1 MQIIRSA
8 STRRMPWK
16 NGAGETTEI
25 AVSPPGADF
34 ATMDWRLSMATVATD
49 GPFSSFPGI
58 DRTLSVL
65 AGTLGLEIGGARIDL
80 MEMSPPHSFPG
91 EAAVHGVV
99 VRGPVTDLN
108 VMTRRAAF
116 RHDVRRIAVVG
127 EKSVIVAPGTLLL
140 FCQTGA
146 VTLSDG
152 ETLQALDTAIG
163 ATPGGAILLR
173 STAPSTL
180 YVIVVAR
187 RDISSN
193 MR

>member
-8 STRRMPWK
+8 SYKRMPWK
-16 NGAGETTEI
+16 NGGGETTEI

-34 ATMDWRLSMATVATD
+34 AAMGWRLSMATVAAD

-65 AGTLGLEIGGARIDL
+65 SGTLGLDIGGARVDL

-108 VMTRRAAF
+108 VMTRREAL
-116 RHDVRRIAVVG
+116 RHDVRRIAVAG
-127 EKSVIVAPGTLLL
+127 EKSVIVEPRTLVL

-146 VTLSDG
+146 VSLPTG
-152 ETLQALDTAIG
+152 ETLQAFDTAIG
-163 ATPGGAILLR
+163 ETSGGAIVLK
-173 STAPSTL
+173 SAAPSTL
-180 YVIVVAR
+180 YVITITPR
-187 RDISSN
+187 
-193 MR
+193 